1 MVLFCHHLEI
11 TVGRPTVWLIKKVL
25 FNFKI
30 DYTQLMNSFLNK
42 RYGFI
47 RGKLTSAIVQLRDF
61 IIYQLGL
68 QETSP
73 VDAMLLD
80 LSPDVHPISRA
91 HIQFAIK

>member
-1 MVLFCHHLEI
+1 MVLFSHHLEI

-30 DYTQLMNSFLNK
+30 DYTQLTNGFLNK

-47 RGKLTSAIVQLRDF
+47 RGKLSSAIVQLRDF
-61 IIYQLGL
+61 IIYQL

-73 VDAMLLD
+73 VDATLLD

>member
-1 MVLFCHHLEI
+1 
-11 TVGRPTVWLIKKVL
+11 
-25 FNFKI
+25 
-30 DYTQLMNSFLNK
+30 MNSFLNE

-47 RGKLTSAIVQLRDF
+47 RGKLTSAIAQLRYF
-61 IIYQLGL
+61 IIYQL

>member
-1 MVLFCHHLEI
+1 MLFCHHLEI
-11 TVGRPTVWLIKKVL
+11 TVGTGRPTVWLIKKVL

-30 DYTQLMNSFLNK
+30 DYTQLMNSLLNK
-42 RYGFI
+42 RYSFI
-47 RGKLTSAIVQLRDF
+47 RGKLTSAIVQLRDL
-61 IIYQLGL
+61 IIYQL